1 MGIFR
6 KLTRGDV
13 ETTELQPRGLHVN
26 LIADSLNL
34 KFLLYFVDMSSYFS
48 MKTNK
53 IEVTESKRKME
64 KKHSLKDCIK
74 YFLSFLY
81 KNITYYKI
89 KLFHAVLL
97 VQKYTIRAGYAER
110 TIK

>member
-1 MGIFR
+1 MGLFR
-6 KLTRGDV
+6 KLTRGEV
-13 ETTELQPRGLHVN
+13 ETSELQPRGLNVN

-34 KFLLYFVDMSSYFS
+34 EFLLYFADMSSYFS

-53 IEVTESKRKME
+53 IEVAESKQKT
-64 KKHSLKDCIK
+64 KNKHSLKGCIK
-74 YFLSFLY
+74 YFSSFLY

-97 VQKYTIRAGYAER
+97 VQKYTMRAGYAER
-110 TIK
+110 SIK